1 MLTGESVKDFL
12 VHAPAAAHIRE
23 LTLYGD
29 RTFPSQLSE
38 EELREIFASAPCFT
52 SGELVYLD
60 LSSTP
65 VTKDMLEDVCKP
77 LPRLRSLGLSYIP
90 DLELSSVADFVRKK
104 APNVEILTL
113 IGTSPELEQRAS
125 PRGASVALHTKL
137 IRPLCSLEFSFNTC
151 PSSVPLPT
159 RVRVIELPVPILSGL
174 GAGAGAWRI
183 IRSKGGRGWYV
194 DTASGWVD
202 GVLRRDLDKDHSL
215 RVAMERL
222 ADANGNVN
230 SGVGWHARK
239 MEVGFFIPL
248 VFSFEL
254 ELTYFCSYLQIL
266 HGHGMLGREDGL
278 YGAVSFAYQG

>member
-1 MLTGESVKDFL
+1 
-12 VHAPAAAHIRE
+12 
-23 LTLYGD
+23 
-29 RTFPSQLSE
+29 
-38 EELREIFASAPCFT
+38 
-52 SGELVYLD
+52 
-60 LSSTP
+60 
-65 VTKDMLEDVCKP
+65 
-77 LPRLRSLGLSYIP
+77 
-90 DLELSSVADFVRKK
+90 
-104 APNVEILTL
+104 
-113 IGTSPELEQRAS
+113 
-125 PRGASVALHTKL
+125 
-137 IRPLCSLEFSFNTC
+137 
-151 PSSVPLPT
+151 
-159 RVRVIELPVPILSGL
+159 VPILSGL

-239 MEVGFFIPL
+239 ME
-248 VFSFEL
+248 
-254 ELTYFCSYLQIL
+254 IL

>member
-65 VTKDMLEDVCKP
+65 VTKDMLKDVCKP
-77 LPRLRSLGLSYIP
+77 LPKLRSLGLSYIP
-90 DLELSSVADFVRKK
+90 DLELDTVADFVKTK

-113 IGTSPELEQRAS
+113 IDTSPELEQRTSAREAS
-125 PRGASVALHTKL
+125 IAIHTKL
-137 IRPLCSLEFSFNTC
+137 IRPLCTVEFSFSAS
-151 PSSVPLPT
+151 PSSVSLPT
-159 RVRVIELPVPILSGL
+159 RLRVIELPVPILSGL

-239 MEVGFFIPL
+239 ME
-248 VFSFEL
+248 
-254 ELTYFCSYLQIL
+254 IL